1 MTTMLLASTGGHL
14 AELYELM
21 PRLGV
26 GDDHCWVTF
35 DTPQSRSL
43 LAGQPVIH
51 VPPATS
57 RDLVG
62 TLRDYVAARR
72 LLRGGRFT
80 RVISTGASVAVSF
93 FVPATRAALE
103 CHYIESATRT
113 HTPSLSGR
121 LVARLPG
128 VHLHTQYP
136 TWADRRWHFGG
147 SVFDGHVAVQRAA
160 PRPVGKVVVALGTH
174 GKFQFPRLLDRLT
187 RILPASADVLW
198 QVGSTELPNMPVGA
212 RRHVPYAEMQQ
223 AMQEADVVITHAGV
237 GSALAAMHAGK
248 RAIYV
253 PRRRRHGEHVDDHQ
267 VAIAT
272 ELQGHGL
279 VLAREADAITADDLT
294 TAASWDVRSRTSVSA
309 FRLDHEPG
317 INTENGAGTWGLS
330 PLRSG
335 SISAA

>member
-14 AELYELM
+14 AELHELV
-21 PRLGV
+21 PRLDV
-26 GDDHCWVTF
+26 GDDRCWVTF

-72 LLRGGRFT
+72 LLRGGRFS

-93 FVPATRAALE
+93 FHPATRAGLE

-128 VHLHTQYP
+128 ARLHTQYA
-136 TWADRRWHFGG
+136 TWADERWHFGG
-147 SVFDGHVAVQRAA
+147 SVFDGHIAA
-160 PRPVGKVVVALGTH
+160 RRPSPRPVGKVVVALGTH
-174 GKFQFPRLLDRLT
+174 EKFHFPRLLSRLT
-187 RILPASADVLW
+187 RIIPASVEVLW
-198 QVGSTELPNMPVGA
+198 QVGSTEIPDMPAGA

-223 AMQEADVVITHAGV
+223 AMCEADVVITHAGV
-237 GSALAAMHAGK
+237 GSALAALGAGK

-267 VAIAT
+267 GAIAT
-272 ELQGHGL
+272 ELDGRGL
-279 VLAREADAITADDLT
+279 VMAREADAITVDDLT
-294 TAASWDVRSRTSVSA
+294 VAASWEVRSRISVSP
-309 FRLDHEPG
+309 FRLD
-317 INTENGAGTWGLS
+317 AGTTVG
-330 PLRSG
+330 
-335 SISAA
+335 AARRTPNTGVITAP